1 MPEEDIREGRY
12 RLMEKKV
19 TVSDAELEI
28 LEVLWSADDSLNA
41 GEIRTRLEENK
52 NWERTTVLTL
62 IQRLLKKG
70 VIRQEKREVYYYV
83 PCIKRE
89 EYVKEETKHFVDK
102 FFKGSSRNLA
112 AALVSSEAL
121 TKEDIEELRNY
132 FNQTMN

>member
-1 MPEEDIREGRY
+1 MD
-12 RLMEKKV
+12 KKV

-28 LEVLWSADDSLNA
+28 LEVLWSAGTALNS
-41 GEIRTRLEENK
+41 GEIRIRLSKSK

-70 VIRQEKREVYYYV
+70 VISQEKRDVYYYA
-83 PCIKRE
+83 PRIGRE
-89 EYVKEETKHFVDK
+89 EYVREETKNFVDK

-112 AALVSSEAL
+112 AALVNSEAL

-132 FNQTMN
+132 FNNQNC